1 MMQTDTWM
9 TTASPCGASLTYY
22 VDGAAYA
29 VRYFDYADADLA
41 ETVDAFYQN
50 NSDPKNATFIEG
62 KYDPTE
68 HDASYNNQV
77 VGGSLDGADVI
88 YGLTSAEQLEVK
100 HMALD
105 TLYLGAST
113 DSTALWNG
121 QYQNAYLYNYAI
133 TSTQISEDF
142 SQFVEPVE
150 GTSAN
155 RPASEA
161 ENPFQL
167 TEGVNA
173 YSLVTEEDEFSKTM
187 ETGFNT
193 QWYNNSSFR
202 DSDSLAL
209 NGEGQDMCLYRL
221 II

>member
-1 MMQTDTWM
+1 MQTDTWM
-9 TTASPCGASLTYY
+9 TMAGPCGASLTYY

-88 YGLTSAEQLEVK
+88 YGLTSAEQLEVQ

-121 QYQNAYLYNYAI
+121 QYRTLTFTTTLLPAPRF
-133 TSTQISEDF
+133 SEDF

-167 TEGVNA
+167 AGG
-173 YSLVTEEDEFSKTM
+173 SQRLLFGHRRKM
-187 ETGFNT
+187 
-193 QWYNNSSFR
+193 NSPRPWNMVLTPSGITTLPPGIP
-202 DSDSLAL
+202 DSLAL
-209 NGEGQDMCLYRL
+209 NGEGRICVCTGV
-221 II
+221 I